1 LDSSL
6 SLSLSRA
13 RAIIDEC
20 STPSLSFR
28 PSLPVA
34 LVPWWHDQK
43 RGGVFAL
50 FYVVV
55 VVVVKSK
62 KNVFIKEVSRHFLE
76 RENGLKIEGK
86 HSRGINVDQ
95 NVKYAQKRERERER
109 KGKKKNASHARRRDD
124 GDARRARDRK
134 MRC

>member
-1 LDSSL
+1 MSFIPRGLDSSL

-13 RAIIDEC
+13 RAVIDEC

-86 HSRGINVDQ
+86 HSHEVSMLTKMFQ
-95 NVKYAQKRERERER
+95 KYAQKREREREKR
-109 KGKKKNASHARRRDD
+109 KEKECVARAPSR
-124 GDARRARDRK
+124 
-134 MRC
+134 

>member
-1 LDSSL
+1 M
-6 SLSLSRA
+6 
-13 RAIIDEC
+13 
-20 STPSLSFR
+20 
-28 PSLPVA
+28 
-34 LVPWWHDQK
+34 
-43 RGGVFAL
+43 
-50 FYVVV
+50 
-55 VVVVKSK
+55 
-62 KNVFIKEVSRHFLE
+62 FIKEVSRHFLE

-95 NVKYAQKRERERER
+95 NVSKIRAKERERER